1 MRYFEEDEKRVSEVS
16 NLIDR
21 FADERAAKEVA
32 KATIKQART
41 FAIYLIKEGKE
52 NAEIVSV
59 THLSEEEVEKL
70 RSEA

>member
-1 MRYFEEDEKRVSEVS
+1 MSKVS

-32 KATIKQART
+32 KATAKQART
-41 FAIYLIKEGKE
+41 FALYLIKEGKG
-52 NAEIVSV
+52 NTEIVSV

>member
-1 MRYFEEDEKRVSEVS
+1 MS

-32 KATIKQART
+32 KATAKQART
-41 FAIYLIKEGKE
+41 FALYLIKEGKG
-52 NAEIVSV
+52 NTEIVSV